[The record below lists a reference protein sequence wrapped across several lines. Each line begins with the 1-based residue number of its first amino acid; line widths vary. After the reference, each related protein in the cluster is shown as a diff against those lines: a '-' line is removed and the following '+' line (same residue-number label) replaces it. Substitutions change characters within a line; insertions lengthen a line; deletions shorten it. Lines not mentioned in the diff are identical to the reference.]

1 MKNARNTGH
10 HTTRRGALGLSAG
23 ALAAMALPHAPR
35 AAIPAAAAEPP
46 RLPIESGAS
55 LRVLRP
61 ARFVEPDEV
70 IFRENAQ
77 AFSQRFN
84 VPVRLDF
91 VSWEDLGAQ
100 TAVASNTGSGPD
112 VVVGWGEYPAIYA
125 DKLVEVSDVAEYL
138 GKKYGGWLFQAEKH
152 GKRNRTNDW
161 LAVPVGG
168 SIGPIV
174 HRASAVK
181 EAGFDG
187 VPDDLGQFL
196 RLCQALKRNGKP
208 AGFALGNAVGDGNA
222 FANWLLWA
230 HGGYLVDEDGKVA
243 INSRETVAA
252 LNYLKELYPSFISGT
267 LGWNDVSNNRAYAA
281 NELFLTGNGISLYYA
296 LKRDAN
302 TAALAE
308 DTEHALWP
316 SGAAGSTPM
325 RVLILNA
332 MVFKHSRYP
341 NAAKEFIRFMME
353 EEQYDRWLTGCLG
366 YWSHPLDAYGRSA
379 VWDSDPKLRVLRDG
393 MGFRFWDG
401 YKGPITQASGSVT
414 AEYILVQMCAAVAS
428 GQATPE
434 AAAREAERRARRY
447 YRG

>member
-1 MKNARNTGH
+1 MRDAGKICR
-10 HTTRRGALGLSAG
+10 TTRRETLGLSAG

-152 GKRNRTNDW
+152 GKRTRTNDW

-267 LGWNDVSNNRAYAA
+267 LAWNDVSNNRAYAA

-302 TAALAE
+302 TAAMAA

-353 EEQYDRWLTGCLG
+353 AEQYDRWLTGCLG
-366 YWSHPLDAYGRSA
+366 YWSHPLDAYGQSA

-414 AEYILVQMCAAVAS
+414 AEYILVQMCASVAS